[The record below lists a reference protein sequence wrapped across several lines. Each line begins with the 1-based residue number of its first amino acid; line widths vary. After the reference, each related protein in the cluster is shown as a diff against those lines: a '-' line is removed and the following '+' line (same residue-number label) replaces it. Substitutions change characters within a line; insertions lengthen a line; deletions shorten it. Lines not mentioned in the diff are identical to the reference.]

1 RNVAMTR
8 SGVAATAVWAA
19 CVAVAALIVMFA
31 RYTTD
36 LSAFLPRSPTA
47 TQRLLVD
54 QLREGIASRLI
65 LIGIE
70 GADAGVRARISLNM
84 GRRLRADPQFVAVNN
99 GEAGAADRDRMVLF
113 EHRYLLSE
121 AVTAGHF
128 APPGLRDSIQETL
141 DLLASPAGLLL
152 KALIPRDPTGEMLRI
167 IDQLGSER

>member
-1 RNVAMTR
+1 MTR
-8 SGVAATAVWAA
+8 AGVVATAVWGAFVL
-19 CVAVAALIVMFA
+19 VASGIVALA

-70 GADAGVRARISLNM
+70 GADSTERARISLGL

-99 GEAGAADRDRMVLF
+99 GEPVGLDRDREMLF
-113 EHRYLLSE
+113 NHRYLLSE
-121 AVTAGHF
+121 AVNPAHFTAS
-128 APPGLRDSIQETL
+128 GLRKSIQET
-141 DLLASPAGLLL
+141 
-152 KALIPRDPTGEMLRI
+152 
-167 IDQLGSER
+167 